1 MPNWCDTTY
10 RCVGDKKE
18 IQALKKVL
26 DANAKRKTSRVA
38 NGFGTLWLGNVI
50 DQLGGDWEKYR
61 CRGEIIDYQM
71 DGDDT
76 LTIYQCTAWCEQEGF
91 RQFIEEKFPSVKV
104 YWQDQEPGLN
114 NYTTNSFDYFPER
127 YFLDS
132 YDEPL
137 YFESLNEAVECV
149 QKIVGHQI
157 EPTVEAIEKVLDE
170 YMEKH
175 EDDDVFYS
183 FHEFKLCND

>member
-1 MPNWCDTTY
+1 
-10 RCVGDKKE
+10 
-18 IQALKKVL
+18 
-26 DANAKRKTSRVA
+26 
-38 NGFGTLWLGNVI
+38 
-50 DQLGGDWEKYR
+50 
-61 CRGEIIDYQM
+61 M

-76 LTIYQCTAWCEQEGF
+76 LNIYQCTAWCEQEGF
-91 RQFIEEKFPSVKV
+91 RQFIEEKFPSIKV

-132 YDEPL
+132 YEEPL

-149 QKIVGHQI
+149 QKIVDHQI